1 MQQICCSMRAFL
13 CIYFSVLL
21 CNVAFTQ
28 EKHNYTWLSGFY
40 AKDNR
45 PDATMIAFTDSS
57 ASLSLIDKING
68 GLFGSS
74 VMSDKDGNL
83 LFYSDGCFISNKLH
97 QTMENGDAINTPGWA
112 YQDNCALH
120 PDIVPGYLTSQGV
133 LALPWPGQKDR
144 YLLFHFYDGDDVQQH
159 FQLWY
164 SIVDMGANNGLGRV
178 LDKNKLLYKSDF
190 QLDDGFTAVRHGNGR
205 DWWLFCANDKNTYI
219 RFLLSHKGIEGPFFQ
234 EVGGEALREMGLF
247 NQFVFS
253 PDGNW
258 FARTNANF
266 EGGVLLMRFDRCAGR
281 FYQPKYIRHR
291 DGIFLV
297 RGAAFSHDSRYLYF
311 NVTDELFQ
319 YDMDWVS
326 SNNKPVSVG
335 VYDGFIDNFPT
346 NFFRMML
353 APDKKIY
360 ICAGN
365 GVSSFHVIHRP
376 DLPEPACDFVQR
388 GLPLGSFNAIGL
400 NNNPFYQLYNLPESQ
415 CDTLGIMPPPGYES
429 SRPWTP
435 EQGISLHPNPAN
447 ERAYLALA
455 AGYGGRLRV
464 YNPLGQ
470 LVYGFND
477 WQGPQGIELPTAEW
491 PAGLYYIELYYE
503 AFGPRRFVEP
513 LVVVH

>member
-1 MQQICCSMRAFL
+1 
-13 CIYFSVLL
+13 
-21 CNVAFTQ
+21 
-28 EKHNYTWLSGFY
+28 
-40 AKDNR
+40 
-45 PDATMIAFTDSS
+45 MIEFTDTS

-74 VMSDKDGNL
+74 VMSDKDGDL

-97 QTMENGDAINTPGWA
+97 QTMENGDAINAPGWA

-133 LALPWPGQKDR
+133 LALPWPGQKDQ
-144 YLLFHFYDGDDVQQH
+144 YILFHFYDGDNVQQH
-159 FQLWY
+159 FQIWH

-178 LDKNKLLYKSDF
+178 LEKNKLLYKSDF

-205 DWWLFCANDKNTYI
+205 DWWLFCANHKNTYV
-219 RFLLSHKGIEGPFFQ
+219 RFLLSPRGIEGPFFQ
-234 EVGGEALREMGLF
+234 EVGGEASREMGQF

-258 FARTNANF
+258 FARTNADF

-291 DGIFLV
+291 TGAFQV
-297 RGAAFSHDSRYLYF
+297 RGVAFSHDSRYLYF
-311 NVTDELFQ
+311 NMSDELFQ
-319 YDMDWVS
+319 YDMDWFS
-326 SNNKPVSVG
+326 SNNKPLSVG

-346 NFFRMML
+346 TFFRMML

-360 ICAGN
+360 ICATN
-365 GVSSFHVIHRP
+365 GVRSFHVINRP
-376 DLPEPACDFVQR
+376 DLPAPACDFVQR
-388 GLPLGSFNAIGL
+388 GLPLGSSNTIGL

-415 CDTLGIMPPPGYES
+415 CDTLGIKPPPGYES
-429 SRPWTP
+429 SKPWTP

-464 YNPLGQ
+464 YNAIGQ
-470 LVYGFND
+470 LVYGFDD
-477 WQGPQGIELPTAEW
+477 WQGPQGIELPTAQW
-491 PAGLYYIELYYE
+491 PAGMYFVELYYE
-503 AFGPRRFVEP
+503 AYGPRRFVEP